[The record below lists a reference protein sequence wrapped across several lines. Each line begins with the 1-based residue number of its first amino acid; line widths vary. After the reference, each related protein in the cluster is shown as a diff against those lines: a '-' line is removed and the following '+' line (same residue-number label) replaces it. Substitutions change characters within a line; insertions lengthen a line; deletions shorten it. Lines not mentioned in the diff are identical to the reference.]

1 MIWPLR
7 KLLYNFADK
16 GLVEILPVWLASPE
30 MVSSIF
36 PLNEGLFDIVI
47 FDEASQL
54 TVESSMPS
62 IYRGKQIIVAGDE
75 KQLPPSNLFRAGYAD
90 EEDEEETNFDTD
102 ESVSLLNLAKRRF
115 QKRFCNGIIVLSMK
129 SLLISLTMLL

>member
-1 MIWPLR
+1 MKELKHQTGKKNDRPLR
-7 KLLYNFADK
+7 KLLNNFADK

-54 TVESSMPS
+54 TVESGMPS

-75 KQLPPSNLFRAGYAD
+75 KQLPPSIYSERDMLMKKMRKKLILILTNL
-90 EEDEEETNFDTD
+90 
-102 ESVSLLNLAKRRF
+102 LAY
-115 QKRFCNGIIVLSMK
+115 S
-129 SLLISLTMLL
+129 T